1 MLIGGIQK
9 LSLLDYPGK
18 TCCTVFTIGCNYR
31 CPFCHNASIIQ
42 GQIQEEIQPGQTI
55 PPEEILAFL
64 QKRRGL
70 LDGVC
75 ITGGEPLLQ
84 RELED
89 FIHEIKA
96 LGFAVKLDTNGSYPA
111 RLRQL
116 IQSKAV
122 DYVAMDVKNTPDN
135 YGRTIG
141 VSNFDVSP
149 VNESISILLSNKV
162 PYEFRTTVVREFHTG
177 EDLIAIARWI
187 RGAEHYYLQSYVDSK
202 DVLMPGL
209 SSYTKEEMQAFLE
222 LVRPIL
228 PSSELRGI

>member
-177 EDLIAIARWI
+177 EDLIAIARWV

>member
-1 MLIGGIQK
+1 MLIGGFQK
-9 LSLLDYPGK
+9 LSLLDYPDR
-18 TCCTVFTIGCNYR
+18 TCCTVFTMGCNYR
-31 CPFCHNASIIQ
+31 CPFCHNASMIQ
-42 GQIQEEIQPGQTI
+42 GEMQGEIQPGQTI

-64 QKRRGL
+64 KKRRGL

-84 RELED
+84 RGLEA
-89 FIHEIKA
+89 FIQEIKA
-96 LGFAVKLDTNGSYPA
+96 LGFAVKLDTNGSYPE

-116 IQSKAV
+116 IHSKSV
-122 DYVAMDVKNTPDN
+122 DYVAMDVKNTPDK

-141 VSNFDVSP
+141 VSGFDVSP
-149 VNESISILLSNKV
+149 VNESISILLSNTL

-177 EDLIAIARWI
+177 EDLVAIARWLK
-187 RGAEHYYLQSYVDSK
+187 GAEHYYLQSYVDSA
-202 DVLMPGL
+202 DVLTPGL
-209 SSYTKEEMQAFLE
+209 SSYTKEEMHLFLE